1 MNNSFVGN
9 FRLDRVARETPGDP
23 IYREHDLE
31 NFFRQFELN
40 GRVDQSKISAELKN
54 GILILS
60 LPKAEEARPR
70 KINIHVT

>member
-1 MNNSFVGN
+1 
-9 FRLDRVARETPGDP
+9 LDRVARESPGDP
-23 IYREHDLE
+23 IYREYDLE